1 MNRALLEMLADLE
14 PDTHTDAGHNAAGS
28 VEPMRRPDYKARK
41 HARPQP
47 WLRYAAREAVEMTVV
62 IGFVVAVCGVGLG
75 LSA

>member
-14 PDTHTDAGHNAAGS
+14 PDVQTDAGHNAAGS
-28 VEPMRRPDYKARK
+28 VEPMRRPDYRAKK

-47 WLRYAAREAVEMTVV
+47 WIRYAAREAVELAVV
-62 IGFVVAVCGVGLG
+62 LGFVVAVCGFGLG

>member
-1 MNRALLEMLADLE
+1 MNRALLELLAEDE
-14 PDTHTDAGHNAAGS
+14 FETETDAPKAGN
-28 VEPMRRPDYKARK
+28 VEPIRRPDYRAKK

-75 LSA
+75 LTA

>member
-1 MNRALLEMLADLE
+1 MNRALLELLADLE
-14 PDTHTDAGHNAAGS
+14 PDTHTDAPKASS

-41 HARPQP
+41 HGRPQP

-75 LSA
+75 MA

>member
-14 PDTHTDAGHNAAGS
+14 PDQHTDAPKAGN

-41 HARPQP
+41 HGRPQP

-62 IGFVVAVCGVGLG
+62 IAFCVAVCGVGLG

>member
-1 MNRALLEMLADLE
+1 MNRALLELLADDE
-14 PDTHTDAGHNAAGS
+14 FETETDAPKACN
-28 VEPMRRPDYKARK
+28 VEPMRRPDYRAKK

-62 IGFVVAVCGVGLG
+62 VAFCVAVCGVGLG

>member
-1 MNRALLEMLADLE
+1 MNRALLEMLADYDGE
-14 PDTHTDAGHNAAGS
+14 PETDAPKAGS
-28 VEPMRRPDYKARK
+28 VEPMRRPDYRAKK

-47 WLRYAAREAVEMTVV
+47 WIRYAVREAVEMTVV

>member
-1 MNRALLEMLADLE
+1 MNRALLELLADLE
-14 PDTHTDAGHNAAGS
+14 PDVQTDAGHNAAGN

-41 HARPQP
+41 HGRPQP

-62 IGFVVAVCGVGLG
+62 VAFCVAVCGVGMG